1 MAPSHRD
8 WVLGD
13 LALARFEVPEG
24 WAEVALEE
32 VVVHAISG
40 EWGQPD
46 EGELAPGWERVRV
59 LRGLDFKNWPRHR
72 GTEAALRRVR
82 RESLEKRRLRPGD
95 IVVEVSGGGANQP
108 VGRTLL
114 VDDEALAK
122 GEPLICS
129 NFCRQLRIHP
139 EVDAAFVRLALHHQY
154 QVGRFNEFQT
164 QTTSIRNLD
173 FSAFLAGVTL
183 CLPPLGEQRRIV
195 ARVEEIVSR
204 VERARLGVIRIP
216 AILRRLRLSVLA
228 AAGSGDLTAD
238 WRAERAA
245 ELEPFTQHVDGALA
259 DRRRAYA
266 EACAEAART
275 GRRAPRR
282 PASLAISAPRVPD
295 PLVAPEVPP
304 GWSLVALRDLVV
316 RVQQG
321 TSVKAA
327 AAPRDGVP
335 TAFMVPVLRMVNVRD
350 GALDLSDLKY
360 VAPEAVDLASFSL
373 ARRDVLFNRTNSP
386 ELVGKAAVFDSDLP
400 AVFASYLV
408 RLTCDERLA
417 LPEYVSAWINSPWG
431 RAWARTV
438 KTDCVSQSNINAAKL
453 LSMPVPAPPLPEQR
467 EIARRV
473 EELRELAAGI
483 EARLE
488 RALEQAE
495 RLALTVA
502 ARALRGDLVEPEADL
517 ARGGGRPFEPAAALL
532 ARVRAE
538 RNEGEGR
545 DGAGGRGVR
554 PVRRS
559 SRRRRGPG
567 PFTSGAVTPWRASLS
582 EYSPEAILGAFRN
595 VCWRAEP
602 MTEEEMLLQA
612 ARRLGFSRLG
622 KRVRSRLTD
631 HLATA
636 LARRI
641 VAREGDLLHG
651 PNPTFDC
658 YDYEFLGKTLLAV
671 MSRGTEYER
680 PDVVRAVALYLGFGQ
695 VTPAMRKRMGAVF
708 QAAILCG
715 VLGSRGGRVWRKR

>member
-1 MAPSHRD
+1 MARTPRD

-32 VVVHAISG
+32 VVVHALSG

-46 EGELAPGWERVRV
+46 EGELEPGWERVRV
-59 LRGLDFKNWPRHR
+59 LRGLDFKDWPQRR
-72 GTEAALRRVR
+72 GDGAAVRRVR

-114 VDDEALAK
+114 VDEEAVAAVA
-122 GEPLICS
+122 GGPPLICS

-173 FSAFLAGVTL
+173 FSAFLSGVTL
-183 CLPPLGEQRRIV
+183 CLPPLAEQRRIV
-195 ARVEEIVSR
+195 VRLEEILAR
-204 VERARLGVIRIP
+204 VERARTALTHIP
-216 AILRRLRLSVLA
+216 ARMRRLRLSVLA
-228 AAGSGDLTAD
+228 EAGSGELTAD
-238 WRAERAA
+238 WRAER
-245 ELEPFTQHVDGALA
+245 EGDLEPFAPLL
-259 DRRRAYA
+259 DRVLDERRDAYA
-266 EACAEAART
+266 EACAEAARA

-282 PASLAISAPRVPD
+282 PASLAPSEPRVPD
-295 PLVAPEVPP
+295 PLEAPEVPP

-321 TSVKAA
+321 ASVKAA
-327 AAPRDGVP
+327 AGLRDGVP
-335 TAFMVPVLRMVNVRD
+335 ILRMVNVRD
-350 GALDLSDLKY
+350 GGLDLADLKY
-360 VAPEAVDLASFSL
+360 VSPSAVDIDSFAL
-373 ARRDVLFNRTNSP
+373 ARQDVLFNRTNSP

-417 LPEYVSAWINSPWG
+417 LPEYLSAWINSPWG
-431 RAWARTV
+431 RAWARSV

-453 LSMPVPAPPLPEQR
+453 MSMPVPAPPLAEQR

-483 EARLE
+483 EARVE
-488 RALEQAE
+488 RAFERAE
-495 RLALTVA
+495 RLAVTVA

-517 ARGGGRPFEPAAALL
+517 ARGGGLFEPAAALL
-532 ARVRAE
+532 ARIRAE
-538 RNEGEGR
+538 RDED
-545 DGAGGRGVR
+545 DGTAGGRVR

-559 SRRRRGPG
+559 ARRRRGP
-567 PFTSGAVTPWRASLS
+567 FTAGSSTTWRASLS
-582 EYSPEAILGAFRN
+582 ECSTEAILGAFRN
-595 VCWRAEP
+595 TFWRGKKL
-602 MTEEEMLLQA
+602 TEEELLLGA

-631 HLATA
+631 QLATA
-636 LARRI
+636 IGRRI
-641 VAREGDLLHG
+641 VARDGDLLYG

-658 YDYEFLGKTLLAV
+658 YDYEFLGKALLSV

-680 PDVVRAVALYLGFGQ
+680 PDVVRAVAFYLGFNT